1 MPIHD
6 LGYRGWHERL
16 ASPWTRWVV
25 IAEAGIRRA
34 WQSTWLKRMILFA
47 WLPAIGFGAGFFFWE
62 HSLMVE
68 DMREPLKVFLP
79 EQAGTLAG
87 LTDRL
92 SIEDEVVARHSVWS
106 WLLYTFLRYPQGGI
120 VVLMIGIVA
129 PPLISQDVRSRA
141 FLLYFSRPISRWQY
155 ALGKLATV
163 WFFLLMNSAVP
174 ALLLYVLGVL
184 LSPSANVVF
193 DTWDL
198 PLRIV
203 AASAVLMI
211 PTASLALCMSSLT
224 QESRYAGFGWF
235 AVWILGWFT
244 YQVMVG
250 VEMDR
255 SMRDT
260 TAIDETWSPESI
272 YEKWSPVS
280 LYHSLGQVQSWVFGF
295 AEFDQVKYPA
305 ITLMAITVISTMI
318 LFRRISAP
326 MRA

>member
-6 LGYRGWHERL
+6 LGYRGWKEEL
-16 ASPWTRWVV
+16 ASPWTRWLV
-25 IAEAGIRRA
+25 IARAGIRRA
-34 WQSTWLKRMILFA
+34 WQSTWLKRMMFFA
-47 WLPAIGFGAGFFFWE
+47 WLPAIWFGAGFFFWE
-62 HSLMVE
+62 HSLMNKE
-68 DMREPLKVFLP
+68 MREGLEIFIPQSAEPLR
-79 EQAGTLAG
+79 G
-87 LTDRL
+87 LTRGLESTD
-92 SIEDEVVARHSVWS
+92 DVVARHSVWS

-120 VVLMIGIVA
+120 MALMVGIIA

-141 FLLYFSRPISRWQY
+141 FLLYFSRPVTRWQY

-163 WFFLLMNSAVP
+163 WFYLLMISALP
-174 ALLLYVLGVL
+174 ALVLYVLGVL

-211 PTASLALCMSSLT
+211 PTVSLALCMSSMT

-244 YQVMVG
+244 YQVMVNIEFERLRG
-250 VEMDR
+250 NYSAVQ
-255 SMRDT
+255 
-260 TAIDETWSPESI
+260 
-272 YEKWSPVS
+272 EKWSPVS
-280 LYHSLGQVQSWVFGF
+280 FYHALGQVQGWVFGF
-295 AEFDQVKYPA
+295 VNFDQIKIPA
-305 ITLMAITVISTMI
+305 LTLIVITVVSTMI

>member
-25 IAEAGIRRA
+25 IAQAGVRRA
-34 WQSTWLKRMILFA
+34 WQSTWLKRMMFFA
-47 WLPAIGFGAGFFFWE
+47 WLPAIWFGAGFFLWE
-62 HSLMVE
+62 HSLMVPE
-68 DMREPLKVFLP
+68 MRDGLEIFIP
-79 EQAGTLAG
+79 EQAAPLKG
-87 LTDRL
+87 LTAQLDVAD
-92 SIEDEVVARHSVWS
+92 DEVTARHSVWS

-120 VVLMIGIVA
+120 MALMVGIIA

-141 FLLYFSRPISRWQY
+141 FLLYFSHPIERWQY

-163 WFFLLMNSAVP
+163 WFYLLMISAVP
-174 ALLLYVLGVL
+174 ALVLYVLGVL
-184 LSPSANVVF
+184 LSPSAKVVL

-198 PLRIV
+198 PLRII
-203 AASAVLMI
+203 AASGVLMI

-244 YQVMVG
+244 YAVMTNIEFERLREYQPAVQ
-250 VEMDR
+250 
-255 SMRDT
+255 
-260 TAIDETWSPESI
+260 
-272 YEKWSPVS
+272 EKWSPVS
-280 LYHSLGQVQSWVFGF
+280 LYHALGQVQGWVFGF
-295 AEFDQVKYPA
+295 AKFDQIKIPA
-305 ITLMAITVISTMI
+305 ITLAIVTVVSTMI

-326 MRA
+326 MRV

>member
-1 MPIHD
+1 M
-6 LGYRGWHERL
+6 
-16 ASPWTRWVV
+16 V
-25 IAEAGIRRA
+25 GI
-34 WQSTWLKRMILFA
+34 I
-47 WLPAIGFGAGFFFWE
+47 
-62 HSLMVE
+62 
-68 DMREPLKVFLP
+68 
-79 EQAGTLAG
+79 
-87 LTDRL
+87 
-92 SIEDEVVARHSVWS
+92 
-106 WLLYTFLRYPQGGI
+106 
-120 VVLMIGIVA
+120 A

-163 WFFLLMNSAVP
+163 WFYLLMISAVP
-174 ALLLYVLGVL
+174 ALALYILGVL

-244 YQVMVG
+244 YVVMINIEFERLRGYDPAVQ
-250 VEMDR
+250 
-255 SMRDT
+255 
-260 TAIDETWSPESI
+260 
-272 YEKWSPVS
+272 EKWSPVS
-280 LYHSLGQVQSWVFGF
+280 LYHALGQVQGWVFGF
-295 AEFDQVKYPA
+295 ASFDQVKYSA
-305 ITLMAITVISTMI
+305 LTLGAITVISTMI

>member
-6 LGYRGWHERL
+6 VGYRSWHERL
-16 ASPWTRWVV
+16 CSPWTRWAV
-25 IAEAGIRRA
+25 IAEAGVRRA
-34 WQSTWLKRMILFA
+34 WNSTWLKRMMFFA
-47 WLPAIGFGAGFFFWE
+47 WLPAIWFGVGFFLWE
-62 HSLMVE
+62 HSLLNR
-68 DMREPLKVFLP
+68 DMREAVQIFLP
-79 EQAGTLAG
+79 RHLSG
-87 LTDRL
+87 LSGL
-92 SIEDEVVARHSVWS
+92 SESMAVDDEDAARHSVWS

-120 VVLMIGIVA
+120 MVLMVGIIA

-141 FLLYFSRPISRWQY
+141 FLLYFSRPIARWQY

-163 WFFLLMNSAVP
+163 WFYLLMISAAP
-174 ALLLYVLGVL
+174 ALVLYVLGVL
-184 LSPSANVVF
+184 LSPSASVVF

-203 AASAVLMI
+203 AASAVLMV

-244 YQVMVG
+244 YQVMTMIEIEQLGEYEPAVL
-250 VEMDR
+250 
-255 SMRDT
+255 
-260 TAIDETWSPESI
+260 
-272 YEKWSPVS
+272 EKWSPVS
-280 LYHSLGQVQSWVFGF
+280 LYHALGQVQGWVFGF
-295 AEFDQVKYPA
+295 AIFDQVLVSA
-305 ITLMAITVISTMI
+305 LTLATITVVSTVI

>member
-6 LGYRGWHERL
+6 LGYRGWKEEL
-16 ASPWTRWVV
+16 ASPWTRWLV
-25 IAEAGIRRA
+25 IARAGIRRA
-34 WQSTWLKRMILFA
+34 WQSTWLKRMMFFA
-47 WLPAIGFGAGFFFWE
+47 WLPAIWFGAGFFFWE
-62 HSLMVE
+62 HSLMNKE
-68 DMREPLKVFLP
+68 MREGLEIFIPKSAEPLR
-79 EQAGTLAG
+79 G
-87 LTDRL
+87 LTRGLESTD
-92 SIEDEVVARHSVWS
+92 DVVARHSVWS

-120 VVLMIGIVA
+120 MALMVGIIA

-141 FLLYFSRPISRWQY
+141 FLLYFSRPVTRWQY

-163 WFFLLMNSAVP
+163 WFYLLMISALP
-174 ALLLYVLGVL
+174 ALVLYVLGVL

-211 PTASLALCMSSLT
+211 PTASLALCMSSMT

-244 YQVMVG
+244 YQVMVNIEFERLRG
-250 VEMDR
+250 NYSAVQ
-255 SMRDT
+255 
-260 TAIDETWSPESI
+260 
-272 YEKWSPVS
+272 EKWSPVS
-280 LYHSLGQVQSWVFGF
+280 FYHALGQVQGWVFGF
-295 AEFDQVKYPA
+295 VNFDQIKVPA
-305 ITLMAITVISTMI
+305 LTLMVITVVSTMI

>member
-16 ASPWTRWVV
+16 SSPWTRWEV
-25 IAEAGIRRA
+25 IARAGIRRA
-34 WQSTWLKRMILFA
+34 WQSTWLKRMMFFA
-47 WLPAIGFGAGFFFWE
+47 WLPAIWFGTGFFLWE
-62 HSLMVE
+62 HSLLNK
-68 DMREPLKVFLP
+68 DMREGLKVFIPRDAEPLR
-79 EQAGTLAG
+79 G
-87 LTDRL
+87 LTASLD
-92 SIEDEVVARHSVWS
+92 STDDVVARHSVWS

-120 VVLMIGIVA
+120 LALMVGIIA

-141 FLLYFSRPISRWQY
+141 FLLYFSRPITRWQY

-163 WFFLLMNSAVP
+163 WFYLLMISALP
-174 ALLLYVLGVL
+174 ALVLYILGVL
-184 LSPSANVVF
+184 LSPSASVVF

-198 PLRIV
+198 PFRILG
-203 AASAVLMI
+203 ASAILMV

-224 QESRYAGFGWF
+224 QESRYAGFAWF

-244 YQVMVG
+244 YAVMVG
-250 VEMDR
+250 VEMER
-255 SMRDT
+255 STRAA
-260 TAIDETWSPESI
+260 TAMDETLTPESI

-280 LYHSLGQVQSWVFGF
+280 LYHALGQVQGWVFGF
-295 AEFDQVKYPA
+295 ADFEQVKYSALTLA
-305 ITLMAITVISTMI
+305 IIAVLSTMI

>member
-6 LGYRGWHERL
+6 LGYRGWKEEL
-16 ASPWTRWVV
+16 ASPWTRWLV
-25 IAEAGIRRA
+25 IARAGIRRA
-34 WQSTWLKRMILFA
+34 WQSTWLKRMMFFA
-47 WLPAIGFGAGFFFWE
+47 WLPAIWFGAGFFFWE
-62 HSLMVE
+62 HSLMNKE
-68 DMREPLKVFLP
+68 MREGLEIFIPQSAEPLR
-79 EQAGTLAG
+79 G
-87 LTDRL
+87 LTRGLESTD
-92 SIEDEVVARHSVWS
+92 DVVARHSVWS

-120 VVLMIGIVA
+120 MALMVGIIA

-141 FLLYFSRPISRWQY
+141 FLLYFSRPVTRWQY

-163 WFFLLMNSAVP
+163 WFYLLMISALP
-174 ALLLYVLGVL
+174 ALVLYVLGVL

-211 PTASLALCMSSLT
+211 PTASLALCMSSMT

-244 YQVMVG
+244 YQVMVNIEFERLRG
-250 VEMDR
+250 NYSAVQ
-255 SMRDT
+255 
-260 TAIDETWSPESI
+260 
-272 YEKWSPVS
+272 EKWSPVS
-280 LYHSLGQVQSWVFGF
+280 FYHALGQVQGWVFGF
-295 AEFDQVKYPA
+295 VNFDQIKIPA
-305 ITLMAITVISTMI
+305 LTLIVITVVSTMI

>member
-16 ASPWTRWVV
+16 ASPWTRWLV
-25 IAEAGIRRA
+25 IASAGVRRA

-47 WLPAIGFGAGFFFWE
+47 WLPAIVFGTGFFLWE
-62 HSLMVE
+62 HSLTVD
-68 DMREPLKVFLP
+68 DMREPLRVFLP
-79 EQAGTLAG
+79 TQAGALAG
-87 LTDRL
+87 LTDSLR
-92 SIEDEVVARHSVWS
+92 IEDEAVARHSVWS

-120 VVLMIGIVA
+120 IVLMVGIIA

-141 FLLYFSRPISRWQY
+141 FLLYFSRPITRWQY

-163 WFFLLMNSAVP
+163 WFYLLMNSAVP

-184 LSPSANVVF
+184 LSPSASVVF

-198 PLRIV
+198 PLRILG
-203 AASAVLMI
+203 ASAVLMI

-224 QESRYAGFGWF
+224 QESRYAGFAWF

-244 YQVMVG
+244 YAVMVG

-255 SMRDT
+255 LGVRES
-260 TAIDETWSPESI
+260 TAI

-280 LYHSLGQVQSWVFGF
+280 LYHALGQVQGWVFGF
-295 AEFDQVKYPA
+295 AVFDQVKFPA
-305 ITLMAITVISTMI
+305 LTLAVVTLVSTMI